1 MLLYSVSPLCVIPG
15 VAGVGFTVTVETA
28 VPVQLFAV
36 PVTVYVVVVVKLG
49 VVTFEPLPIFGLH
62 VYVLAPLATKSA
74 VKPLHI
80 DVEPTLTFGRAVTVT
95 VANAVLVQPLVVP
108 VTVYVVVVVKI
119 GVVTFEPLPMFGL
132 QLYVSAPVT
141 VASSVVLVPLG
152 IDISSPAFTTGK
164 AFTVTVIVAVVAHS
178 PAVGVNVYTV
188 GPVIV
193 VFIVAGDQV
202 PVIPLFDV
210 VGNIPGVTPE
220 QYGPNCVKVG
230 VTLVLTVTVT
240 DPATLVQPLTVAVT
254 LYCPAAAVVTFTI
267 VGFCNVDVNPFGPVQ
282 L

>member
-1 MLLYSVSPLCVIPG
+1 MLLYNVSLLCVIPG
-15 VAGVGFTVTVETA
+15 VAGVGLTVTVETA

-132 QLYVSAPVT
+132 QLYVSAPLANKSAVLFAQIPTLPAATVGLDLTVIFIDVVPGVLQPVT
-141 VASSVVLVPLG
+141 VPLS
-152 IDISSPAFTTGK
+152 D
-164 AFTVTVIVAVVAHS
+164 TVIL
-178 PAVGVNVYTV
+178 PFGVKFNVPP
-188 GPVIV
+188 PV
-193 VFIVAGDQV
+193 V
-202 PVIPLFDV
+202 PVWLEV
-210 VGNIPGVTPE
+210 HV
-220 QYGPNCVKVG
+220 
-230 VTLVLTVTVT
+230 
-240 DPATLVQPLTVAVT
+240 
-254 LYCPAAAVVTFTI
+254 
-267 VGFCNVDVNPFGPVQ
+267 
-282 L
+282 

>member
-1 MLLYSVSPLCVIPG
+1 VALNALPVIVTCTSSVFEHPVVDSVAVNTKVVFDVKLTVVG
-15 VAGVGFTVTVETA
+15 SSTMASKSDDAGV
-28 VPVQLFAV
+28 
-36 PVTVYVVVVVKLG
+36 
-49 VVTFEPLPIFGLH
+49 
-62 VYVLAPLATKSA
+62 
-74 VKPLHI
+74 
-80 DVEPTLTFGRAVTVT
+80 
-95 VANAVLVQPLVVP
+95 
-108 VTVYVVVVVKI
+108 
-119 GVVTFEPLPMFGL
+119 

-141 VASSVVLVPLG
+141 VALSVVLVPLG

-254 LYCPAAAVVTFTI
+254 LYCPAAAVVTSAI

-282 L
+282 LYVAPLIVDAVRFSVDPAQTGLLLPAVGAAGIALTVTVTCELTVEYPSSTST